1 MATTPVTFRAT
12 AGLATRVKTSL
23 LALLTLGGIVTL
35 SACTTP
41 GYQRGFTQSGSSPTS
56 LVAAP
61 TTQVQ
66 SSTLPG
72 IDGQPTGDPWLV
84 SSATPIGSESGI
96 PNIVQDPS
104 LPSIVDVQSTA
115 NVVGRDLS
123 GSLTKEKM
131 IGGWTI
137 STPQGSCRLFLT
149 LTAKDDRHR
158 AATPACETTSFTD
171 IATWQLVGNQVQLFN
186 ASGTLIGNL
195 ARTGDRFIGTMAGGL
210 AVSIFS

>member
-1 MATTPVTFRAT
+1 MAISSVTSRAIPRS
-12 AGLATRVKTSL
+12 AVLVKTSL
-23 LALLTLGGIVTL
+23 LAVGGILMLT
-35 SACTTP
+35 ACTTP
-41 GYQRGFTQSGSSPTS
+41 GYQSTFSQSNAAPTS

-66 SSTLPG
+66 SSALPG

-84 SSATPIGSESGI
+84 SSASPIDGESDI
-96 PNIVQDPS
+96 PNIVQDPN

-149 LTAKDDRHR
+149 LTAKDGRHR
-158 AATPACETTSFTD
+158 AATPACESPSFTD

-186 ASGTLIGNL
+186 ATGTLIGNL
-195 ARTGDRFIGTMAGGL
+195 ARTGDRFIGTMVGGL